1 MTRSEVLAAQLPAL
15 PLQSRLRPAD
25 RVVFVGEND
34 RFHCPAALVWRAE
47 FLPVAAWGSDPAAWR
62 RGFSELGIDAV
73 LLRSDR
79 ERLPGGLV
87 SIPGLLRP
95 DGDHGEAV
103 LYRVN
108 LLK

>member
-1 MTRSEVLAAQLPAL
+1 MSRADVLAAQLPAL
-15 PLQSRLRPAD
+15 PLQSRLGPSD

-62 RGFSELGIDAV
+62 RGFSDLGIDAV
-73 LLRSDR
+73 LVRADR
-79 ERLPGGLV
+79 ARLPEGLV
-87 SIPGLLRP
+87 SIAGLLRP
-95 DGDHGEAV
+95 DGVHGEAT
-103 LYRVN
+103 LYRVD